1 MEYTEDNK
9 VKFVLPSDAQEYL
22 MLEEAKRE
30 ASKPMTEEEKLHD
43 RVRRKMIGE
52 LYYQLGI
59 TDEYVA
65 KKKAWLDKQR
75 RKNPEAS
82 DSGKTLVETIDEQ
95 QKVAGGAGGSANAD
109 RREVISNGKEIVA
122 KVAPAAVLAMG
133 GMEVIGPAVLGEAA
147 YATVAGAV
155 ASITAAPFFGPV
167 VLAETVGV
175 LLYKIIKKAKSR
187 KANLADQAQKLDD
200 FEKDLKELVAQLQVL
215 QARLDKDHDM
225 VYEQFMAYKN
235 GDIKKK
241 DFDAF
246 VADYTASI
254 LGEMNIESKHP
265 PKKGKKSVAKVN
277 TKAVAKGVIK
287 PAPTDD
293 HTKNV
298 PDVDVKSPETE
309 KSLAEPNRDVK
320 PQDAIV
326 SEIESEEL
334 ER

>member
-9 VKFVLPSDAQEYL
+9 VKFVLPGDAQEYL

-59 TDEYVA
+59 TDEYIA
-65 KKKAWLDKQR
+65 KKQAWLNANK
-75 RKNPEAS
+75 KAAILNNN
-82 DSGKTLVETIDEQ
+82 GKTFTEDIETQ
-95 QKVAGGAGGSANAD
+95 QKVVGGASGSANAD
-109 RREVISNGKEIVA
+109 KREILETGAEIVGEVG
-122 KVAPAAVLAMG
+122 KVGIAALG
-133 GMEVIGPAVLGEAA
+133 GLEIIGPAVLGEAA

-155 ASITAAPFFGPV
+155 ASITAAPFFGPL
-167 VLAETVGV
+167 VLAGTVGI
-175 LLYKIIKKAKSR
+175 LIHKIAKKIKSR
-187 KANLADQAQKLDD
+187 NSNLADKSQKVAD
-200 FEKDLKELVAQLQVL
+200 FEKELNELVAQLQVL

-225 VYEQFMAYKN
+225 VYDQFMAYKN

-277 TKAVAKGVIK
+277 AKAAAKGLIK
-287 PAPTDD
+287 PAPTDE
-293 HTKNV
+293 HTIDADPQAVEEK
-298 PDVDVKSPETE
+298 PEPE
-309 KSLAEPNRDVK
+309 QAPDVK
-320 PQDAIV
+320 PRGDVQH
-326 SEIESEEL
+326 EEEKSRNQEDDFVL
-334 ER
+334 